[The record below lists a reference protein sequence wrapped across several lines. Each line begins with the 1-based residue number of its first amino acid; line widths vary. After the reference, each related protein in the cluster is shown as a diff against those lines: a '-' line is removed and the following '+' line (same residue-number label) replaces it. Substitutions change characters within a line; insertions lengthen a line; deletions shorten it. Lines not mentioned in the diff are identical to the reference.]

1 MNDSSSSPRPP
12 ADHARFELRS
22 AALADTLAIGR
33 AVATL
38 CREGDVLALAGE
50 LGAGKTQ
57 LVRGLAEGLG
67 LDPAR
72 VASPTFVFLHE
83 YEPAPPASPASPGS
97 AGAPGSPGSPDDNV
111 TPRLTLIHL
120 DAYRLTGSD
129 DLATIGFDLDDP
141 DYRAGCVVAIEW
153 PQRLGPSI
161 DPGLTFTLEHAPPSR
176 RITVIAHSAWRNRLD
191 PLQHEITPFQT
202 P

>member
-1 MNDSSSSPRPP
+1 MSAASTDSPRLV
-12 ADHARFELRS
+12 LRS
-22 AALADTLAIGR
+22 SELADTLAIGR
-33 AVATL
+33 AIGSL

-67 LDPAR
+67 LDPTH

-83 YEPAPPASPASPGS
+83 YEHEPARAQ
-97 AGAPGSPGSPDDNV
+97 PDA
-111 TPRLTLIHL
+111 LSLIHL

-129 DLATIGFDLDDP
+129 DLASIGFDLDDP
-141 DYRAGCVVAIEW
+141 DYQAGCVVAVEW

-161 DPGLTFTLEHAPPSR
+161 EPGLTLTLQHAPPSR
-176 RITVIAHSAWRNRLD
+176 RIVVDANDSWRDRLET
-191 PLQHEITPFQT
+191 LRHALAPFLSM